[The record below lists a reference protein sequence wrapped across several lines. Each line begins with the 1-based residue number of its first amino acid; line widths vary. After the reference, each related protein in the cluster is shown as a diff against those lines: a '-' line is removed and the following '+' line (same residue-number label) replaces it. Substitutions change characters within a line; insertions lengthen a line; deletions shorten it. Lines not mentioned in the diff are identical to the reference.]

1 MRELVDIECEEAE
14 FYMRFGSRAERR
26 GDHESLWI
34 LIGRPNHLP
43 FPDGLTIV
51 GSATVLKVV
60 RGPAGL

>member
-1 MRELVDIECEEAE
+1 MRKLVGMECEEAE

-43 FPDGLTIV
+43 FPHGLTIV
-51 GSATVLKVV
+51 VMPRL
-60 RGPAGL
+60 